1 MAVSGIARLRF
12 FTVALAVGFGGL
24 VIGAGTTFI
33 LGLGL
38 ILIGGV
44 IYTSPSAVIEF
55 TAEYPLILLLCVSS
69 CFSGMAFFVWRRTYI
84 ENDSWSFLRRGHCP
98 NTLPTR
104 SADSVSFLAL

>member
-12 FTVALAVGFGGL
+12 FTVALAVGLGGL

-69 CFSGMAFFVWRRTYI
+69 CFAGMAFFVWRVYLYRKR
-84 ENDSWSFLRRGHCP
+84 FLVFPEARA
-98 NTLPTR
+98 LPQHAAYPVR
-104 SADSVSFLAL
+104 